1 MNADSHNRTRWQR
14 IFTYVKIHRV
24 MLSLLLA
31 AYGAVYLTSVVLGGW
46 TLADWGRDVSGYP
59 PPLFTP
65 LLPRNFI
72 SPIFFVTSFPALF
85 IGTIALCI
93 YSIRGISPNTVDDKE
108 HVAVLLTACGFA
120 YVVVGAW
127 PLGVLVN
134 FPWEWQKQILRNG
147 TAFAWSLYILS
158 IVALL
163 VGGAS
168 VYIHSRIY
176 HQKHPELALE
186 NKIDS

>member
-1 MNADSHNRTRWQR
+1 MRSNGHNQTSGQR
-14 IFTYVKIHRV
+14 LRSYVKNHSL

-46 TLADWGRDVSGYP
+46 TLADWGKDVTGYP
-59 PPLFTP
+59 PPSITP
-65 LLPRNFI
+65 LLPRSFI
-72 SPIFFVTSFPALF
+72 NPIFFVTSFPALF
-85 IGTIALCI
+85 IGTAALCI
-93 YSIRGISPNTVDDKE
+93 YSIRGISPQTLDHKE
-108 HVAVLLTACGFA
+108 HVGILLTVCGFV

-147 TAFAWSLYILS
+147 TAFAWSLYLLS
-158 IVALL
+158 LVALF

-176 HQKHPELALE
+176 HQKHPEFALE
-186 NKIDS
+186 NKIGS